1 MALSPGIGVFFVEY
15 HWLNPREKT
24 DMDRKKILIAED
36 SSTIRAIVE
45 HKLSRNGFEVI
56 TAKDGEEA
64 WRKIRETKPDLILL
78 DVIMPAMDGFQVL
91 SKIKQEEDL
100 RDIPIIFLTSKG
112 METDMV
118 KGFELGAVGYIVKP
132 FSPDVLLARV
142 SGLLKTK

>member
-1 MALSPGIGVFFVEY
+1 
-15 HWLNPREKT
+15 
-24 DMDRKKILIAED
+24 MDSKKILIAED

-56 TAKDGEEA
+56 MAKDGEEA

-91 SKIKQEEDL
+91 NKIKQEEDL

-118 KGFELGAVGYIVKP
+118 KGFELGAVDYIVKP

-142 SGLLKTK
+142 SSLLKTK

>member
-1 MALSPGIGVFFVEY
+1 
-15 HWLNPREKT
+15 
-24 DMDRKKILIAED
+24 MDSKKILIAED

-56 TAKDGEEA
+56 EAKDGEEA

-91 SKIKQEEDL
+91 NKIKQEEDL

-112 METDMV
+112 MEADMV
-118 KGFELGAVGYIVKP
+118 KGFELGAVDYIVKP

-142 SGLLKTK
+142 SSLLKTK